1 MFGHHW
7 TLATLALTT
16 ILASPAAGQA
26 PPGAKVGMLT
36 CQLGPSI
43 GFIVGGYQNMQCRFA
58 PDGPYPPEAYVGVID
73 TVGLDIG
80 ITAGGGMAWVVFAPT
95 AGPPRG
101 GLAGVYAGASGEI
114 GVGVGVGANVL
125 FGGSGRTIALQ
136 PLSFEGQVGVNVA
149 LGLSKLE
156 LRPAP

>member
-1 MFGHHW
+1 MFGHRW
-7 TLATLALTT
+7 ALVASALIATLV
-16 ILASPAAGQA
+16 SPAAAQA
-26 PPGAKVGMLT
+26 PSGTKVGMLQ

-43 GFIVGGYQNMQCRFA
+43 GFIVGGQQTMACRFT

-73 TVGLDIG
+73 TIGLDIG
-80 ITAGGGMAWVVFAPT
+80 ITAGGAMAWAVFAPT
-95 AGPPRG
+95 AGPPIG
-101 GLAGVYAGASGEI
+101 GLAGVYVGASGEVT
-114 GVGVGVGANVL
+114 VGVGVGANVL